1 VRPRIFYCTLILA
14 TYLLVSGCINLGP
27 DYSRPDVKVDI
38 PVSYQYTPT
47 AAKPLE
53 IEDRWWTVFKDPE
66 IDRLVEQALQN
77 NWDIKQ
83 AAARVLE
90 ARAQFVQV
98 RADRFPSVDV
108 QGSGDRR
115 RFGGPRSASGT
126 TVNTYELAAP
136 AIFEIDL
143 WSRLAKTS
151 QAAWDDILQAETNRH
166 TVAQTIVA
174 ETVTLY
180 LQWEASERRLQIAYQ
195 SIEAFRRSL
204 QFVDTR
210 YSRGLT
216 SALDVRQA
224 RRILAGAEAL
234 VPQFQQ
240 QLGIIQQQLSIL
252 LGQYPETREARS
264 QPEAYYRRLEPVP
277 PGLPSSLLMRR
288 PDIQAAEYRLK
299 ALNERVGAAKAARFP
314 TITLTG
320 SYGWT
325 SDELSSL
332 IEPDSVVWNLT
343 GGIVQPVFDAAKL
356 KARQRTAEALYL
368 QGVAGYAKTLLAA
381 FLEVESALLTRKMQL
396 ERRKRELKFLEE
408 ARATQRVAQNRYIH
422 GLSDYLDVLDAQQT
436 RFQAEDSLVLVDLAI
451 YSNRV
456 GLHRSLGGGWARPE
470 TITTKDDGIF
480 FDFAANPQK
489 QE

>member
-1 VRPRIFYCTLILA
+1 VQ
-14 TYLLVSGCINLGP
+14 
-27 DYSRPDVKVDI
+27 VDI
-38 PVSYQYTPT
+38 PVAYQYTPT
-47 AAKPLE
+47 VAKPLE

-66 IDRLVEQALQN
+66 IDRLIDQALRY

-98 RADRFPSVDV
+98 RANRFPSVDV

-136 AIFEIDL
+136 AVFEIDL

-180 LQWEASERRLQIAYQ
+180 LQLEASERRLQIAYQ

-264 QPEAYYRRLEPVP
+264 QPEDYYKRLEPVP

-299 ALNERVGAAKAARFP
+299 AINERVGAAKAARFP

-332 IEPDSVVWNLT
+332 IEPDNVIWNLT
-343 GGIVQPVFDAAKL
+343 GGIVQPVFDAGKL

-381 FLEVESALLTRKMQL
+381 FQEVESALLTRKMQL

-436 RFQAEDSLVLVDLAI
+436 RFIAEDSLVLVDLGI

-456 GLHRSLGGGWARPE
+456 SLHRSLGGSWVRPE

-480 FDFAANPQK
+480 FDFVANPQK